1 VVLAVMRV
9 RSLFLLPAQRELERL
24 YIFGRVIV
32 VELNFILE
40 SSFNN
45 TEHIIQHKTEYVGT
59 PDAIAN
65 VSQQMENKNCFYL
78 N

>member
-1 VVLAVMRV
+1 
-9 RSLFLLPAQRELERL
+9 
-24 YIFGRVIV
+24 VIV

-45 TEHIIQHKTEYVGT
+45 TEHIIQHKTEYLGT